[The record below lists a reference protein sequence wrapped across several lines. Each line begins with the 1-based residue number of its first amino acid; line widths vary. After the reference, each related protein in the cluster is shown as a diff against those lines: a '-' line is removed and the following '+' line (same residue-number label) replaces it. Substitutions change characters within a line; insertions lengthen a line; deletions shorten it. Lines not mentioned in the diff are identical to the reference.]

1 MGSFSLSVLV
11 GLCIFLPGAAFVLGL
26 TRLYNPSAPSSPID
40 QHFSA
45 GLALAVAANVVLHG
59 IGFSLATG
67 YTRAQGLPEPDI
79 GPVFALLSG
88 DIKSAWGK
96 DGVQSLAEFPLRIST
111 YFLTITVV
119 AWAAGFLTNYLIRLR
134 PRASWAELLRPQE
147 VSFVWLTTEVELD
160 GTCYLFAG
168 PVQEF
173 SVGKDGNL
181 ERVVLPYA
189 IKKPLPPHKKKSAN
203 DSPPE
208 PVPHGASSGPELND
222 GWTEIPGEILVL
234 QLKDSKTVNLD
245 YFYEKE
251 EEEAPKAATSSD

>member
-45 GLALAVAANVVLHG
+45 GLALAVAANVVIHG
-59 IGFSLATG
+59 VGFSLATG
-67 YTRAQGLPEPDI
+67 YTRARGLPEPDV
-79 GPVFALLSG
+79 GPVLALLSG
-88 DIKSAWGK
+88 DLKSAWGK
-96 DGVQSLAEFPLRIST
+96 AGVQSLAEFPLRISA
-111 YFLTITVV
+111 YFLTNTAI
-119 AWAAGFLTNYLIRLR
+119 AWGAGILANRLIRLR
-134 PRASWAELLRPQE
+134 PRASWSELLRPQE
-147 VSFVWLTTEVELD
+147 VSFVWLTTEVQLD

-189 IKKPLPPHKKKSAN
+189 IKKPLPPLKRKSA
-203 DSPPE
+203 DGVPPE
-208 PVPHGASSGPELND
+208 QPPQGAASGAELND

-251 EEEAPKAATSSD
+251 EAPKVAKSPD

>member
-45 GLALAVAANVVLHG
+45 GLALAVAANIVLHG
-59 IGFSLATG
+59 ISFSLATG
-67 YTRAQGLPEPDI
+67 YTRARGWPEPDI
-79 GPVFALLSG
+79 GQVFALLSG

-96 DGVQSLAEFPLRIST
+96 AGVQSLAEFPLRVSS
-111 YFLTITVV
+111 YFLFTAAL
-119 AWAAGFLTNYLIRLR
+119 AWSAGIFANRMIRLR
-134 PRASWAELLRPQE
+134 PRASWSDLLRPQD
-147 VSFVWLTTEVELD
+147 VSFVWLTTEVQLD
-160 GTCYLFAG
+160 DTCYLFAG

-189 IKKPLPPHKKKSAN
+189 IKKPLPAHKKKFA
-203 DSPPE
+203 DDTHPEQSPQE
-208 PVPHGASSGPELND
+208 ASSGTELNG
-222 GWTEIPGEILVL
+222 GWSEIPGEVLVL
-234 QLKDSKTVNLD
+234 QLRDSKTVNLD
-245 YFYEKE
+245 YFYEE
-251 EEEAPKAATSSD
+251 EQVPDADNRPD